1 MNTDIKN
8 QKKDSDLFFNL
19 AKSFNEVSSVASVHA
34 KILVLTDLKL
44 HIQSKINELNE
55 LAEKLDPLYKNSKE

>member
-8 QKKDSDLFFNL
+8 EKKDSDLFFNL

-34 KILVLTDLKL
+34 KIFVLTDIKL
-44 HIQSKINELNE
+44 HIQSKINELQE
-55 LAEKLDPLYKNSKE
+55 QAEKLDPLSKNSIE

>member
-8 QKKDSDLFFNL
+8 QKKGSDLFLNL

-34 KILVLTDLKL
+34 KIMVLRDLKL
-44 HIQSKINELNE
+44 HIQGKINELE
-55 LAEKLDPLYKNSKE
+55 EQAEKLDPLSKNSTE

>member
-55 LAEKLDPLYKNSKE
+55 LAEKLDPLFKNSKE

>member
-8 QKKDSDLFFNL
+8 EKKDSDLFFNL

-34 KILVLTDLKL
+34 KILVLMDLKL
-44 HIQSKINELNE
+44 HIQGKINELQE
-55 LAEKLDPLYKNSKE
+55 

>member
-8 QKKDSDLFFNL
+8 EKKDSDLFFNL

-44 HIQSKINELNE
+44 HIQSKINELQKQ
-55 LAEKLDPLYKNSKE
+55 AEKLDPLSKNSIE

>member
-8 QKKDSDLFFNL
+8 EKKGSDLFLNL

-34 KILVLTDLKL
+34 KIMVLRDLKL
-44 HIQSKINELNE
+44 HIQGKINELE
-55 LAEKLDPLYKNSKE
+55 EQAEKLDPLSKNSME

>member
-8 QKKDSDLFFNL
+8 QKKDSDLFLNL

-55 LAEKLDPLYKNSKE
+55 LAEKIDPSFKNSKE

>member
-44 HIQSKINELNE
+44 HVQSKINELNE
-55 LAEKLDPLYKNSKE
+55 LAEKIDPVYKNSNE

>member
-8 QKKDSDLFFNL
+8 EKKDSDLFFNL

-34 KILVLTDLKL
+34 KIFVLTDIKL
-44 HIQSKINELNE
+44 HIQSKINELQKQ
-55 LAEKLDPLYKNSKE
+55 AEKLDPLSKNSIE

>member
-55 LAEKLDPLYKNSKE
+55 LAEKIDPVYKNSNE

>member
-8 QKKDSDLFFNL
+8 EKKDSDLFFNL

-34 KILVLTDLKL
+34 KIMVLTDLKL
-44 HIQSKINELNE
+44 HIQGKINELE
-55 LAEKLDPLYKNSKE
+55 EQAEKLDPLSKNSTE

>member
-8 QKKDSDLFFNL
+8 QKKDSDFLFKL

-55 LAEKLDPLYKNSKE
+55 LAEKIDPVYKNSNE